1 MDIGPAED
9 TEIEGAVS
17 FYTDGCSEMVED
29 LLPEGSRC
37 VYPSA
42 RMVRDAAG
50 EGGLIVARDAGRVVA
65 ACIVDRHCNDA
76 YLGATWSA
84 ELDPGEF
91 MVLHALRVSPDHRGM
106 GLAGGLVD
114 AALKVARGKGARSV
128 RLDCLDGNERAF
140 GVYLSRG
147 FVQTD
152 VTTITYEDIGVPMRF
167 RLFELVLRNCRVSTL
182 RST

>member
-9 TEIEGAVS
+9 TEIDDVIS

-29 LLPEGSRC
+29 LLPDGSRC
-37 VYPSA
+37 VYLSA
-42 RMVRDAAG
+42 RMIREAAG
-50 EGGLIVARDAGRVVA
+50 EGGLIVAWDGERVVA
-65 ACIVDRHCNDA
+65 A
-76 YLGATWSA
+76 WSV

-91 MVLHALRVSPDHRGM
+91 LVLHALRVSPDHRGM

-114 AALKVARGKGARSV
+114 TALWVAREKGARSV

-152 VTTITYEDIGVPMRF
+152 VATITYEDIGVPMRF
-167 RLFELVLRNCRVSTL
+167 RLFELVLRGSRVST
-182 RST
+182 

>member
-1 MDIGPAED
+1 MYIGPAED
-9 TEIEGAVS
+9 TEIDDVIS

-42 RMVRDAAG
+42 LMVREAAG
-50 EGGLIVARDAGRVVA
+50 EGGLIVARDGRRVVA
-65 ACIVDRHCNDA
+65 ACIVDRHCDDA
-76 YLGATWSA
+76 YLKATWSV

-91 MVLHALRVSPDHRGM
+91 LVLHALRVSPDHRGM

-114 AALKVARGKGARSV
+114 TALRVAREKGARSV

-152 VTTITYEDIGVPMRF
+152 VATITYEDIGVPMRF
-167 RLFELVLRNCRVSTL
+167 RLFELVLRGGRISI
-182 RST
+182 